1 MGGKDLDNKAQLD
14 LDRVVNFITE
24 FEFTDQNLL
33 LVGFA
38 DDSGSDANLALSNE
52 RAIVVAEQFKR
63 RGVTLAVVT
72 GFGSRLPVASNAN
85 EESKDKNRRVELW
98 ATK

>member
-1 MGGKDLDNKAQLD
+1 MGGKDLDNKARLD

-24 FEFTDQNLL
+24 LEFTGQNLL

-38 DDSGSDANLALSNE
+38 DDSSSDANLALSKE

-63 RGVTLAVVT
+63 A
-72 GFGSRLPVASNAN
+72 
-85 EESKDKNRRVELW
+85 ESHRQS
-98 ATK
+98 